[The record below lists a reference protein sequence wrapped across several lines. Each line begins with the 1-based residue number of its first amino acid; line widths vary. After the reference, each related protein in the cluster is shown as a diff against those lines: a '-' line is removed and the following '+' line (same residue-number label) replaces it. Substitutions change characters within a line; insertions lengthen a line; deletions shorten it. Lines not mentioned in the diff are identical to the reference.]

1 MSKAS
6 CWKKLWGGMKSGWA
20 TVTMDSRGLPVGSLD
35 YQEAVA
41 GVGSGEGTGGE
52 VVEVFVGGRRETLV
66 SLAFC
71 RGP

>member
-20 TVTMDSRGLPVGSLD
+20 IVTMDSRGLPVGSLD

-52 VVEVFVGGRRETLV
+52 VGFVGSGRAQI
-66 SLAFC
+66 SDGFC
-71 RGP
+71 VMWI

>member
-6 CWKKLWGGMKSGWA
+6 CRKRLWGGMKSGRV
-20 TVTMDSRGLPVGSLD
+20 TVTMDRRDLPVGSLD

-52 VVEVFVGGRRETLV
+52 VGFAGSG
-66 SLAFC
+66 SAQISNGFC
-71 RGP
+71 VMWI

>member
-52 VVEVFVGGRRETLV
+52 VGFAGS
-66 SLAFC
+66 SLQTEEEA
-71 RGP
+71 GLP